1 MLQPMSTK
9 HAAWLNNLV
18 SAETGNMSLSM
29 RNNPEDTL
37 LDYQM
42 NVNLFGKV
50 DSTSIVNWAMRKSGE
65 DSNKV
70 VKFVPN
76 NKFYVDNYFKSI
88 SNEKD
93 AISLICK
100 IVSVLKYH
108 DFNLK
113 KIIYNSETLLQRIA

>member
-1 MLQPMSTK
+1 M
-9 HAAWLNNLV
+9 

-108 DFNLK
+108 GFNLK
-113 KIIYNSETLLQRIA
+113 KIISNSETLLQRIA